1 MRGQKAPRLPVA
13 DPALRSHNPRC
24 MGAAT
29 ADRNSHLRAAV
40 PLLLAAAAV
49 AQSNLPPN
57 LDNREFAARRQHWA
71 WQPLVE
77 PPTPSEPVH
86 TIDHLLAAAQGQ
98 QGVVP
103 APPAAPHTL
112 LRRLWF
118 DLTGLPP
125 DPDTVRRFT
134 AEPSEAA
141 YAAQVER
148 LLASPAFAERQAR
161 HWLDLVRYAE
171 TLGHESD
178 YDLPNA
184 WRYRD
189 YVVRAIAADVPFDQF
204 VREHIAGDL
213 LPEPRR
219 GPQGDNESIQA
230 TAFWWFAEQTHSPV
244 DARQHESDRIDNQI
258 DVFGKA
264 VLGLTVACARC
275 HDHKFDAIRAAD
287 YYALAGFLRSSR
299 YVQQPT
305 FAYAAADPQ
314 FAAALAAQR
323 QFEAAWRAAGGPA
336 AEAESAG
343 LELRAGDTALAH
355 AERPADWLRDN
366 DAFGAE
372 PWRGLWLADP
382 AARPLR
388 MLALPGAWWH
398 SGSAGTARQG
408 VLGTQT
414 FAVSRPYLHVRVA
427 GRGSRVQVVVDGLN
441 LLREPIYGGLHRG
454 VENELP
460 HWLTFDLRAWQGSPA
475 YVQGLDQ
482 EAPELADSI
491 RGAKNYP
498 GDAWLAVQAVVAS
511 DLAEP
516 PAAAAGVLLPM
527 PWAEV
532 PSAVADAAA
541 ALLVARA
548 ALRVAPTLPGMGEGS
563 GADGH
568 VFLRGRHD
576 AQGPLAPRRFLG
588 ALAGDGPWP
597 GLVGSGRRELAAAV
611 FAPDN
616 PLPARVFVNRVWHRL
631 FGRGLAATVDNLG
644 ALGELPDHPALLDW
658 LARDFV
664 QHGWSQKHVFRR
676 IVLSQAYRRSAVPD
690 AAAEARDPRNRW
702 LHRQNVRRLEAEAVR
717 DALLAV
723 SGLLREEVGGPPVPL
738 PHSVLDPA
746 RGMPP
751 ESGPLDGGGRRSL
764 YLAVRRN
771 FLLPMLLAFDLP
783 TPFATVGARA
793 VSNVPAQALTLW
805 NDAFVHH
812 ACRAWAERL
821 GALRQDADAALVAV
835 YCAAFARTPDAAE
848 RASCIT
854 FLAAAAAEHQT
865 TADDVAVWADLLHC
879 LVATQ
884 EFVYRR

>member
-1 MRGQKAPRLPVA
+1 MVA
-13 DPALRSHNPRC
+13 ANEYP
-24 MGAAT
+24 
-29 ADRNSHLRAAV
+29 NSHLRAAA
-40 PLLLAAAAV
+40 LLAASLAVPLFLAEAAA
-49 AQSNLPPN
+49 AQSNLPPD
-57 LDNREFAARRQHWA
+57 LDAREFTARRQHWA
-71 WQPLVE
+71 WQPLAG
-77 PPTPSEPVH
+77 PSTTSAPDH
-86 TIDHLLAAAQGQ
+86 TIDHLLAATQAQE
-98 QGVVP
+98 GVVP

-125 DPDTVRRFT
+125 DPDSVRRF
-134 AEPSEAA
+134 AADPSEAA
-141 YAAQVER
+141 YAAQVDQ
-148 LLASPAFAERQAR
+148 LLASQAFAERQAR

-305 FAYAAADPQ
+305 FAYAAADPE
-314 FAAALAAQR
+314 FTAALAAQR
-323 QFEAAWRAAGGPA
+323 RFAAVWADECGPVAAA
-336 AEAESAG
+336 DSDG
-343 LELRAGDTALAH
+343 LELRACDTSLAL
-355 AERPADWLRDN
+355 AERPEDWLRDN
-366 DAFGAE
+366 DAFGAG
-372 PWRGLWLADP
+372 PWRGPWLADP
-382 AARPLR
+382 VARPLR
-388 MLALPGAWWH
+388 MLVLPGAWWH
-398 SGSAGTARQG
+398 SGMAGTARQG

-460 HWLTFDLRAWQGSPA
+460 HWVTFDLRSWPGSPA
-475 YVQGLDQ
+475 YLQAIDQ

-491 RGAKNYP
+491 RGAKSYP
-498 GDAWLAVQAVVAS
+498 SDAWIAVQAVVAS
-511 DLAEP
+511 DSAEP
-516 PAAAAGVLLPM
+516 PAAAAGVELP
-527 PWAEV
+527 WSEV
-532 PSAVADAAA
+532 PAAVAKAAA
-541 ALLVARA
+541 ELKAARA
-548 ALRVAPTLPGMGEGS
+548 ALRVAPTLPAMGEGS
-563 GADGH
+563 GTDGR

-576 AQGPLAPRRFLG
+576 APGPLAPRRFLA
-588 ALAGDGPWP
+588 ALAGEAHWP
-597 GLVGSGRRELAAAV
+597 DLVGSGRRELAAAV

-616 PLPARVFVNRVWHRL
+616 PLPARVFVNRVWQRL

-644 ALGELPDHPALLDW
+644 ALGEPPDHPALLDW
-658 LARDFV
+658 LAHDFV

-723 SGLLREEVGGPPVPL
+723 SGLLREQLGGPPVAL
-738 PHSVLDPA
+738 PHSVLDTA
-746 RGMPP
+746 RGMP
-751 ESGPLDGGGRRSL
+751 EQSGPLDGAGRRSL

-821 GALRQDADAALVAV
+821 GALRRDRDAALTAV
-835 YCAAFARTPDAAE
+835 YCAAFAREPDAAE
-848 RASCIT
+848 RANCAE
-854 FLAAAAAEHQT
+854 FLAAAVAEHQT
-865 TADDVAVWADLLHC
+865 TADDVVVWADLLHC